1 MQKEKIVKKSIS
13 RSSSSE
19 SLKLKAPTN
28 KVLPHNPEKKSSRE
42 SSISSSKSPLKKF
55 ETKVPRLDFEKA
67 FIRPK
72 PSSKALRSNSSE
84 KTLTFPTEE
93 SQENP
98 IKPVLHE
105 YTLLDTLT
113 SKFTIKT
120 IESMKKEYN
129 LSTANEIVFR
139 NFLAVLS
146 QIDPLFHQN
155 RLLQFSMSKARDIFN
170 VYTSRPGQVLQTL
183 KILSK
188 LCENAKVPK
197 LVISQ
202 CKKDIKNV
210 DKSKLKGSAVDTL
223 EALKIVIRI
232 QNKLYK
238 PIKKNKAFEL
248 KGFNFNKQ
256 ILESFATEDKNCEMS
271 IIDINTFTTEGEGRS
286 CSPNIV
292 LEENKSLPLKSINS
306 NDQNKSSKKK
316 ILEQLYSKLNGP
328 NIFDDFDLNI
338 ESKENP
344 IKSQESIEIDV
355 KVPETSSKKTMGGI
369 KSKPARRS
377 NSNSTIPSYM
387 RCLNRPLDII
397 QNSPK
402 QNLQKRKSEIKT
414 KQWEQLKKVNIQE
427 KTPVKIV
434 KTKENISESNKKQGN
449 ESSKEAIKQKK
460 RFEISL
466 TEI

>member
-1 MQKEKIVKKSIS
+1 MQKEKIVKTSIS
-13 RSSSSE
+13 RSSSTE
-19 SLKLKAPTN
+19 SLKLQITTSKA
-28 KVLPHNPEKKSSRE
+28 LPHNPKQESSRE

-55 ETKVPRLDFEKA
+55 ETKVPKLDFEKA

-93 SQENP
+93 SQENS
-98 IKPVLHE
+98 IKPMLNE
-105 YTLLDTLT
+105 YILLDTLT

-129 LSTANEIVFR
+129 ISTANEIVFR

-155 RLLQFSMSKARDIFN
+155 RLLQFSMSKARDIFS

-188 LCENAKVPK
+188 LCESTKVPK

-202 CKKDIKNV
+202 CKKDIKSI
-210 DKSKLKGSAVDTL
+210 DKNKLKGSAIDTL

-238 PIKKNKAFEL
+238 TVKKSKGLEL
-248 KGFNFNKQ
+248 KGCDFNKQ

-271 IIDINTFTTEGEGRS
+271 VIDINTFTTEGEGRS
-286 CSPNIV
+286 ISPNFG
-292 LEENKSLPLKSINS
+292 LEENKALPLKTINS

-316 ILEQLYSKLNGP
+316 ILEQLYSKLSGP
-328 NIFDDFDLNI
+328 NTFEDFEPNT

-344 IKSQESIEIDV
+344 IKCQEGSEIDT
-355 KVPETSSKKTMGGI
+355 KIPENSSKKPMEGI

-377 NSNSTIPSYM
+377 NSNSAIPSYM
-387 RCLNRPLDII
+387 RCLNRPFDIS

-402 QNLQKRKSEIKT
+402 QVLNKRKSEIRKS
-414 KQWEQLKKVNIQE
+414 QWEELKKVKFI
-427 KTPVKIV
+427 
-434 KTKENISESNKKQGN
+434 
-449 ESSKEAIKQKK
+449 
-460 RFEISL
+460 
-466 TEI
+466 